1 MTKYFNVILV
11 FNHIYEGCDVFQN
24 ASMALGPLMITSS
37 REEVIDYTKPFKM
50 VGFSVV
56 MRRPSHTESLFYF
69 MDPLSPLLWV
79 VLLGILVLL
88 SITLYVVDH
97 VAPAEEGRV
106 RLSAEKCV
114 WFACSSLVL
123 RAADVHPRTIS
134 GRILAGAL
142 WFFSLMMVS
151 AYTAN
156 FAALL
161 TATKLHVPIRSLAD
175 LTSQSKVKYGTVR
188 NSHVSAFLETSKVQ
202 PFQNMWQYMSKVNP
216 DGMVE
221 SSTQGFQ
228 RATAIDSNYAF
239 IWDSSEVRQKVNEDC
254 ELVEI
259 GQPVYYKSYGI
270 GLPHGAVY
278 RNMLNTVIL
287 QLTED
292 GKLHEM
298 ERR

>member
-1 MTKYFNVILV
+1 
-11 FNHIYEGCDVFQN
+11 
-24 ASMALGPLMITSS
+24 MALGPLMVTSS
-37 REEVIDYTKPFKM
+37 REEVIDYTQPFKT

-56 MRRPSHTESLFYF
+56 MRRPLQSENLFYF
-69 MDPLSPLLWV
+69 MDPLSPLLWL

-97 VAPAEEGRV
+97 VAPADEGRV
-106 RLSAEKCV
+106 RLSAEKCM

-123 RAADVHPRTIS
+123 RAVDVHPRTVS

-142 WFFSLMMVS
+142 WLFSLMMVS

-161 TATKLHVPIRSLAD
+161 TASKLHVPIRSLAD
-175 LTSQSKVKYGTVR
+175 LASQNKVKYGTVR
-188 NSHVSAFLETSKVQ
+188 NSHISAFLETSKVQ
-202 PFQNMWQYMSKVNP
+202 PFQNMWQYMKKVHP
-216 DGMVE
+216 DVMVDSAAE
-221 SSTQGFQ
+221 GFKLASST
-228 RATAIDSNYAF
+228 DSNYAF
-239 IWDSSEVRQKVNEDC
+239 IWDSAEVRQRVNEDC

-259 GQPVYYKSYGI
+259 GQPVYFKSYGI

-287 QLTED
+287 QLTEE

-298 ERR
+298 ERRY

>member
-1 MTKYFNVILV
+1 MTQLLITL
-11 FNHIYEGCDVFQN
+11 QN
-24 ASMALGPLMITSS
+24 ASMALGPLMVTSS
-37 REEVIDYTKPFKM
+37 REEVIDYTQPFKT

-56 MRRPSHTESLFYF
+56 MRRPLQSENLFYF
-69 MDPLSPLLWV
+69 MDPLSPLLWL

-106 RLSAEKCV
+106 RLTAEKCM

-123 RAADVHPRTIS
+123 RAADVHPRTVS

-142 WFFSLMMVS
+142 WLFSLMMVS

-161 TATKLHVPIRSLAD
+161 TASKLHVPIRSLAD
-175 LTSQSKVKYGTVR
+175 LASQNKVKYGTVR
-188 NSHVSAFLETSKVQ
+188 NSHISAFLETSKVQ
-202 PFQNMWQYMSKVNP
+202 PFQNMWQYMKKVSP
-216 DGMVE
+216 EVLVDDA
-221 SSTQGFQ
+221 SQGFKE
-228 RATAIDSNYAF
+228 ASSIDSNYAF
-239 IWDSSEVRQKVNEDC
+239 IWDSAEVRQRVNEDC

-259 GQPVYYKSYGI
+259 GQPVYFKTYGI
-270 GLPHGAVY
+270 GVPHGAVY

-287 QLTED
+287 QLTEE